1 MDLLPVPRT
10 HDTNTATSN
19 ILESN
24 MEPTELVTDDKED
37 TKRFLRVLKVGQE
50 TRCKAERQCY
60 FGWLVEVRLQHVSIN
75 ACKPLQEGDTE
86 SSERTC

>member
-24 MEPTELVTDDKED
+24 MEPAELVPNDKED
-37 TKRFLRVLKVGQE
+37 TKRFLRVLKVRQE
-50 TRCKAERQCY
+50 ARGKAERQRY
-60 FGWLVEVRLQHVSIN
+60 FGRLVEVRLQDVPIKRS
-75 ACKPLQEGDTE
+75 
-86 SSERTC
+86 